1 MVEAEGRAAFVQMTQ
16 HVADT
21 LAEILG
27 EDRDARGI
35 KLTRFRSSQM
45 LDEEED
51 QAESET
57 DA

>member
-1 MVEAEGRAAFVQMTQ
+1 MNATCRCWMTQ
-16 HVADT
+16 HVAAT

>member
-1 MVEAEGRAAFVQMTQ
+1 MNATCRCWMTQ
-16 HVADT
+16 HVAAT

-51 QAESET
+51 QA
-57 DA
+57 AFLRN